1 MSIFQK
7 FKSMLGAQAEPA
19 QVATST
25 SVPASIAS
33 QLNIIAPLSG
43 EVVAITESPD
53 PVFAQKMVGDGI
65 AINPTNSIVVSP
77 IDGVVTQVQDSMHA
91 VAVKAV
97 SGTEILIHV
106 GIDTVMLKG
115 EGFESKV
122 KEGDTVKV
130 GQPMISFNPEIVGP
144 KVPTL
149 QTAVLIISGEEI
161 STAPSGSI
169 VKAGQDAV
177 FVIGQGTVEA
187 PAAAAE
193 EEARDSVTA
202 SENVIIKNPQGLHA
216 RPAATLV
223 KIVRGFD
230 SVVKLQNVE
239 TGKEGKAKSLT
250 GILSL
255 QLLLGTKVKITVEG
269 PDAEDALKAVVEGF
283 QTGLGEEVAKE
294 KPATE
299 EVIAEKTSIADDID
313 ENEAPLL
320 GLSATNENTLPGVKA
335 APGMAIGQLV
345 HQTNEIPKFADTG
358 GAVAEELKSL
368 DDAIAASNDALVRL
382 TESMNVDGM
391 GTHAEVF
398 VAHQQLLE
406 DPSIRDNAKVQIDAG
421 KSAAFAWHS
430 SYEAEAFSLS
440 QLDDPMLAMRAAD
453 VKDIGLRVLRQLL
466 NIEETAADLPEDT
479 ILVLDD
485 IAPSEVVTLDRKKV
499 VGLLTLEG
507 GATSHAAILSASM
520 GIPYLVSVPAEIRGK
535 VDGTRAILDAS
546 KSCIRLDPS
555 EEEVTKGKEK
565 RKAAAEAREAA
576 LKVAH
581 EKAITKDGHHV
592 EIVANIGS
600 QEDAEKAVELGA
612 EGVGLLRS
620 EFLYMDRVN
629 EPSIEEQTKVYEGIL
644 GAMGKERPVIIRT
657 MDVGGDKPLAY
668 LPLPKEENPFLG
680 ERGVRIG
687 INRPAILRKQVRAIL
702 KAAHAG
708 HARIMFPMIASLI
721 EFRAVKKVV
730 LEEQEKLGV
739 KKVEIG
745 IMIEVPSAALL
756 ADQFAKEVDFF
767 SIGTNDLTQYT
778 LAVDRGHPRLASMVD
793 GLHPAVLRLI
803 DMTVKAANREGK
815 WTGICGSLASDPQA
829 VPVLTGLG
837 VQELSVSV
845 PALPEVKAKVRE
857 LSYAKCQ
864 ELAVK
869 ALEQDSAEAV
879 RKLTA

>member
-1 MSIFQK
+1 MSIFNK
-7 FKSMLGAQAEPA
+7 FKSMLGAQAEPVQA
-19 QVATST
+19 AA
-25 SVPASIAS
+25 PAPAPKAAP
-33 QLNIIAPLSG
+33 LNIIAPLSG
-43 EVVAITESPD
+43 DVVAITESPD

-65 AINPTNSIVVSP
+65 AINPTDSVVVSP
-77 IDGVVTQVQDSMHA
+77 IDGVVTQVQASMHA
-91 VAVKAV
+91 VSVRAE

-115 EGFESKV
+115 EGFEAKV
-122 KEGDTVKV
+122 KEGDRVKA
-130 GQPMISFNPEIVGP
+130 GQPMISFKPEVVGS

-161 STAPSGSI
+161 STIASGSV
-169 VKAGQDAV
+169 VKAGQDTV
-177 FVIGQGTVEA
+177 FMTGQGTVEA
-187 PAAAAE
+187 PATTVE
-193 EEARDSVTA
+193 EDTRVSVTV
-202 SENVIIKNPQGLHA
+202 SEEVVVKNPQGLHA
-216 RPAATLV
+216 RPAATLA

-230 SVVKLQNVE
+230 SVVKLKNVD

-269 PDAEDALKAVVEGF
+269 PDAEEALKAVVEGF
-283 QTGLGEEVAKE
+283 QTGLGEEVA
-294 KPATE
+294 TE
-299 EVIAEKTSIADDID
+299 EVAVKKTSIADDID

-320 GLSATNENTLPGVKA
+320 GMSAADKNTMPGVKA

-345 HQTNEIPKFADTG
+345 HQTNDIPKFEEKG
-358 GAVAEELKSL
+358 GAAADELKSL
-368 DDAIAASNDALVRL
+368 DDGIAASNEALAKL
-382 TESMNVDGM
+382 IETMNADGM
-391 GTHAEVF
+391 GSHAEVF
-398 VAHQQLLE
+398 AAHQQLLE
-406 DPSIRDNAKVQIDAG
+406 DPSIRDNAKMQIDGG

-430 SYEAEAFSLS
+430 SYEAEAYSLS
-440 QLDDPMLAMRAAD
+440 QLDDPMLAMRSAD

-466 NIEETAADLPEDT
+466 NIEDAAADLPENT

-499 VGLLTLEG
+499 VGLCTIEG

-520 GIPYLVSVPAEIRGK
+520 GIPYLVSVPAEIREK
-535 VDGTRAILDAS
+535 ADGTRAILDAS
-546 KSCIRLDPS
+546 KSRLRLDPS
-555 EEEVTKGKEK
+555 EEEITKGNEK

-629 EPSIEEQTKVYEGIL
+629 EPSVEEQIKVYEGIL

-721 EFRAVKKVV
+721 EFRAVKKLV
-730 LEEQEKLGV
+730 LEEQEKAGV
-739 KKVEIG
+739 ENVEIG
-745 IMIEVPSAALL
+745 IMIEVPSAALM

-803 DMTVKAANREGK
+803 NMTVKAANKEGK

-829 VPVLTGLG
+829 VGILTGLG

-857 LSYAKCQ
+857 LNYVECQ